1 MVIGMRSITLDLAP
15 PPEPL
20 IDKGD
25 LRLQDLE
32 WKPKTISGRHLL
44 IVPGDNEPSK
54 RVRDRAKDL
63 NKEGLR
69 VDFVSDIARVS
80 VTDRE
85 KLGLKDRDLSG
96 APYVYY
102 FDENGALLCTQSGY
116 DPNLLNRLTNTR
128 SGNNR

>member
-25 LRLQDLE
+25 LRLQDLK
-32 WKPKTISGRHLL
+32 WKPKIISGRQLL
-44 IVPGDNEPSK
+44 IVLGDNEPSK

-63 NKEGLR
+63 NKDGLR
-69 VDFVSDIARVS
+69 VDFVSDIERVS

-85 KLGLKDRDLSG
+85 KLGLKDHEGSG
-96 APYVYY
+96 VPYVYY
-102 FDENGALLCTQSGY
+102 FDENGALLFIQSGY
-116 DPNLLNRLTNTR
+116 DPNLSNRVTNTR
-128 SGNNR
+128 R